1 MDHLRKV
8 QSGQKL
14 EIAAETFNTFI
25 DAAKDL
31 KARQ

>member
-14 EIAAETFNTFI
+14 EIPATTFNSFV
-25 DAAKDL
+25 DAA
-31 KARQ
+31 